1 MGKPSYIG
9 TLNAIANGER
19 RGHELFKEWSA
30 ATQDKQLKKTL
41 DMVAIREMEHS
52 WAFEKRLCEL
62 GFSLRT
68 PADDVARKAFAKQ
81 LKLLKS
87 GASDAEKYASFGITN
102 RSVDGSNKGKK
113 KGKKQ
118 DKKQGKKTK
127 EDKRGLPRP
136 DRLLS
141 ILADTSVDPKTG
153 ELMGRFICE
162 ERDTGR
168 QLRKAYKAMRRR
180 KGRKAA

>member
-9 TLNAIANGER
+9 VLNAIANGER

-30 ATQDKQLKKTL
+30 ATKDKELKKTL
-41 DMVAIREMEHS
+41 DMIAIREMEHS

-62 GFSLRT
+62 GFSLRK
-68 PADDVARKAFAKQ
+68 PADDVARKAFEKQ

-87 GASDAEKYASFGITN
+87 DVGDAAKYASFGITD
-102 RSVDGSNKGKK
+102 RSVGGGKNGKKNKNKQSNK
-113 KGKKQ
+113 
-118 DKKQGKKTK
+118 
-127 EDKRGLPRP
+127 DKRKLPPR

>member
-19 RGHELFKEWSA
+19 RGHELFKQWSA
-30 ATQDKQLKKTL
+30 VTKDKELKKTL

-62 GFSLRT
+62 GFSLRA
-68 PADDVARKAFAKQ
+68 PADDVALKAFDKQ

-87 GASDAEKYASFGITN
+87 DASDAKKYASFGITD
-102 RSVDGSNKGKK
+102 RSVDGGK
-113 KGKKQ
+113 KGKKSR
-118 DKKQGKKTK
+118 K
-127 EDKRGLPRP
+127 DKRGLPAP